1 MADEALELIEEIR
14 EFSPNAFIRR
24 ECSSLLSKLKS
35 GFEIPVP
42 LFCDTGDK
50 IEIDTRTNEYR
61 NRVKG

>member
-1 MADEALELIEEIR
+1 VLKPA
-14 EFSPNAFIRR
+14 
-24 ECSSLLSKLKS
+24 KLKS

-42 LFCDTGDK
+42 LFCDIGDR